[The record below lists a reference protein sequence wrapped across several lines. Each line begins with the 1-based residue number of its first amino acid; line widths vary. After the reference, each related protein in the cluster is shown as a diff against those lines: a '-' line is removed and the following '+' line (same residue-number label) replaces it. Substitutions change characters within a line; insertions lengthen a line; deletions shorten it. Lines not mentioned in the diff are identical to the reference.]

1 VKMSADKNKKEEE
14 ESSSDEEEEETKKGG
29 LGLRMKKNIAG
40 RVMSSTMGKKI
51 IPQEVRA
58 LLKSLN
64 HIVTR
69 VEGAKKAKE
78 IENNIIKLI
87 VKAKICI
94 DEKKVQEEEFL
105 KADVPL
111 RRSFNLIVDLYDFFG
126 EPINDRTRNKFE
138 QATSLMVD
146 VSVILRDLYKP
157 HVQPKTLGRLK
168 SIFDVLSNPEFYLSV
183 WKHPDISSDLDDLVD
198 AMNKYIQIHF

>member
-1 VKMSADKNKKEEE
+1 MSADKNKKEEE

-94 DEKKVQEEEFL
+94 DEKKKVQEEEFL

-198 AMNKYIQIHF
+198 AMNKYIQFNF